1 MFPCTYKKITL
12 LKHLSE
18 NFPNRHFLGISYGKK
33 REIGGGN
40 NTIKRYLLPSFGRK
54 LELISWEGQGVKFPP
69 TSIPQPAPTLNIY
82 EDDTDFASCPMH
94 LLLYGG
100 LMMMIIIKRGLLNLN
115 GKTQLSFRLTSVFV
129 NLTKNCHKIV
139 KNQSMSKE
147 KNDNIE
153 TARLFGFQKV
163 IFFSRKIC

>member
-54 LELISWEGQGVKFPP
+54 LELISWEGQGVKFPLL
-69 TSIPQPAPTLNIY
+69 QPFPPSRPPAAPTMLKLQYTLWQNEICSVQCGIGY
-82 EDDTDFASCPMH
+82 MKTTQIFASCPMH
-94 LLLYGG
+94 LLLYGH
-100 LMMMIIIKRGLLNLN
+100 LMMMIIIKRSLLNSDGPVFSKVRFQIFGN
-115 GKTQLSFRLTSVFV
+115 GLDE
-129 NLTKNCHKIV
+129 H
-139 KNQSMSKE
+139 
-147 KNDNIE
+147 
-153 TARLFGFQKV
+153 
-163 IFFSRKIC
+163 